1 MRNLNKKQKQLLTE
15 WVKANKEN
23 LGLSFDCE
31 DDIFPYDLYAQ
42 LKAIN
47 DFETL
52 NQAINYYVH
61 ELIFN

>member
-1 MRNLNKKQKQLLTE
+1 VRNLNKKQKQLLTE
-15 WVKANKEN
+15 WVKEN
-23 LGLSFDCE
+23 QEKLGLSFDCE

-52 NQAINYYVH
+52 NQAINNFVQ
-61 ELIFN
+61 ELVMA